1 MRINLFS
8 WECSR
13 ILSTAIVDLILFTVI
28 LGEFILSSTVK
39 EIFLVLFLHL
49 DYLQYSLER
58 VGIPHYVFPI
68 CSNFSSWII
77 CLLWEMAL
85 AFRVLASSLPCPIP
99 APVVISCLYQGL
111 YSPVSWKHIKTDTT
125 DDISYWQLREN
136 RTKLMFYTPRGQQV
150 SDFSSN
156 KQTKKTQNFKKKWDR
171 ETED

>member
-68 CSNFSSWII
+68 CSNFS
-77 CLLWEMAL
+77 L
-85 AFRVLASSLPCPIP
+85 
-99 APVVISCLYQGL
+99 
-111 YSPVSWKHIKTDTT
+111 
-125 DDISYWQLREN
+125 
-136 RTKLMFYTPRGQQV
+136 
-150 SDFSSN
+150 
-156 KQTKKTQNFKKKWDR
+156 
-171 ETED
+171 